1 MLRCKTWLSS
11 EHPNLF
17 STIYG
22 STSAAATTGESKS
35 ELKEG
40 ETGLEP
46 KLAESSLDKEARKKE
61 AKAVAK
67 EEKAEKKRQNSK
79 VLIKRIER
87 NKRKYVTAIHGLE
100 VFGPYLPRYAM
111 YLFA

>member
-1 MLRCKTWLSS
+1 M
-11 EHPNLF
+11 
-17 STIYG
+17 
-22 STSAAATTGESKS
+22 
-35 ELKEG
+35 
-40 ETGLEP
+40 EP

-100 VFGPYLPRYAM
+100 VFGPSLPGYAM
-111 YLFA
+111 YLLLSGCRCGQTLTSRKPQSYSPTSLQQALLLARTTKARMRL